1 MTAYLLLLLL
11 TLVALAWLVAASTAV
26 RSVSRIWL
34 RHWAEQRLSL
44 AVPAAAS
51 ALDRPQRLLIGASA
65 AGGLLVVLAGEMLAG
80 VRTATG
86 WQLAWE
92 LGLLA
97 LALLVL
103 GQLLPRAIARRWA
116 ARLVPGL
123 VPPVQLVTAAFSPL
137 LRGAR
142 RLVAAVAP
150 QRGRLPR
157 RGALSRDVEE
167 LLREGEL
174 EGIGDREEIEI
185 ITGIVLFGQKVL
197 RDVMTPRT
205 EIFAIDIATDPRA
218 AARAIADSGYSRVPV
233 YRESLDEVLGMV
245 HVFDVLAAGA
255 ERMPVLRPVA
265 HAPASKH
272 VSEMLFEMLRAQ
284 RHLAMVLDE
293 FGGTA
298 GLVTLEDLLE
308 ELVGEIN
315 DEHDEPTALQTA
327 AVTRADVV
335 DAATELDELARRFGT
350 DLPPR
355 LRDRAHTVGG
365 LLVQTLGRIP
375 AVGERFRV
383 GGLQVTVIEAE
394 RSRVLRV
401 LVQREDSA
409 LPIDLL
415 ASR

>member
-1 MTAYLLLLLL
+1 MTAYVLLLVL
-11 TLVALAWLVAASTAV
+11 TLAALSWLVAASTAV

-34 RHWAEQRLSL
+34 RHWAEQRLSAPGG
-44 AVPAAAS
+44 AVS
-51 ALDRPQRLLIGASA
+51 TLERPQRLLTGASA
-65 AGGLLVVLAGEMLAG
+65 VAGLLVVLAGEMLAG
-80 VRTATG
+80 AQPSTS

-92 LGLLA
+92 LGVLA
-97 LALLVL
+97 LVLLLV
-103 GQLLPRAIARRWA
+103 GQLLPRAIARRWSS
-116 ARLVPGL
+116 RLIPVL
-123 VPPVQLVTAAFSPL
+123 VPPVQLVTVVFAPL

-142 RLVAAVAP
+142 RVAAMAAP
-150 QRGRLPR
+150 PRLRGPR
-157 RGALSRDVEE
+157 SGAVSRDVEE

-205 EIFAIDIATDPRA
+205 EIFAIDISTDPRR

-233 YRESLDEVLGMV
+233 YRESLDEILGMV

-265 HAPASKH
+265 HAPASKR

-315 DEHDEPTALQTA
+315 DEHDEPASADSA
-327 AVTRADVV
+327 AGLRASVVEATTDIDDV
-335 DAATELDELARRFGT
+335 ARRFGVE
-350 DLPPR
+350 LPPR
-355 LRDRAHTVGG
+355 LRDRAQTVGG

-375 AVGERFRV
+375 AVGERFRLV
-383 GGLQVTVIEAE
+383 GLHLTVVEAE
-394 RSRVLRV
+394 RARVLRL
-401 LVQREDSA
+401 LVQRDDGA
-409 LPIDLL
+409 VPVDLL
-415 ASR
+415 APR